1 MLESF
6 VEILS
11 FLATIFG
18 TIMAL
23 GYIPQIIK
31 MIKRK
36 SSADVSV
43 ITYFI
48 LLTGSFFWLLYG
60 LSINNA
66 ALMVSNFT
74 GFVIVVTLIAT
85 YFNYKK

>member
-1 MLESF
+1 MLENLS
-6 VEILS
+6 EILG

-18 TIMAL
+18 TVMAL

-43 ITYFI
+43 MTYLI
-48 LLTGSFFWLLYG
+48 LGTGVFVWLLYG
-60 LSINNA
+60 VSLNNT
-66 ALMVSNFT
+66 ALIISNFT
-74 GFVIVVTLIAT
+74 GFVIVVILIIT